1 MIQDALGL
9 SKSSD
14 LLGENGH
21 LIPKLKQNSG
31 RKDKL
36 KMDVGE
42 LKCSLHIPLNGMSD

>member
-9 SKSSD
+9 SKGLD
-14 LLGENGH
+14 ILEENGH

-36 KMDVGE
+36 KMVVGM